1 LQSTWP
7 QAFKV
12 MIFAFSGFGFVFI
25 VSYVSMHTGHELLE
39 PPPELDE
46 AAGAGVLATA
56 GAGVVV
62 FFELPRGAAAEVV
75 GSAAED
81 VGSAASFDVLAFVV
95 ELVGVVDDPS
105 PEFCWRIRSAF
116 CL

>member
-1 LQSTWP
+1 MQSTWP

-46 AAGAGVLATA
+46 AAGAGVLAA
-56 GAGVVV
+56 VGAGVVV
-62 FFELPRGAAAEVV
+62 FFELPRGA
-75 GSAAED
+75 AAED